1 MRSRTESK
9 MVLRMTGR
17 MVPLLGST
25 SNRLPVTW
33 ARDRW
38 LVRLNISYMSSVT
51 GFRLNPA
58 AG

>member
-38 LVRLNISYMSSVT
+38 LVRLNIC
-51 GFRLNPA
+51 LA
-58 AG
+58 